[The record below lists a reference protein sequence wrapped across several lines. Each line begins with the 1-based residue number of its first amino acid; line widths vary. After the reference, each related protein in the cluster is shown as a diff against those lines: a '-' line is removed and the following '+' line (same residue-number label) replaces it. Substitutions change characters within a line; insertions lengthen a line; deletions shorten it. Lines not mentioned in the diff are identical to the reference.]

1 MSIELLE
8 CTLRDGSYEID
19 FQFTSK
25 FTGEFCEKLE
35 NLGFPYI
42 EIGHG
47 MGVDA
52 SEKIRKAAATDYE
65 YARAAESATKNAK
78 WGMFAIPGIAEKS
91 TIKNLAEEGMKFVRV
106 GIDALEMRQGIEF
119 IDEVSQLGLE
129 VYVNFM
135 KSYALP
141 PQEFISRVE
150 QVIDL
155 GVNGVYLVD
164 SAGGMLPSEI
174 REIGSRLQKYSS
186 VTKLG
191 FHGHDNLGLAL
202 SNSVDL
208 TGYGFRLLDSTMQ
221 GIGRSSGNASTEK
234 LISILDRM
242 GLVKEYDVI
251 EILKSGEELIRPK
264 IPYAGH
270 SGLDT
275 MAGYVMFHT
284 SYMDNLLEV
293 CSQKG
298 LDPYILMQEHCK
310 ENRISGSRQEFN
322 SLAERL
328 KFEGNVGK
336 YVPPARKYIGNEQ

>member
-25 FTGEFCEKLE
+25 FTGKFCEKLE
-35 NLGFPYI
+35 KLGFPYI

-47 MGVDA
+47 MGINA
-52 SEKIRKAAATDYE
+52 SEKIRKAAATDVE
-65 YARAAESATKNAK
+65 YAKAAESSTEKTK
-78 WGMFAIPGIAEKS
+78 WGMFAIPGIAEES
-91 TIKNLAEEGMKFVRV
+91 SIKNLTEEGMKFVRV

-119 IDEVSQLGLE
+119 IDGIKELGLE
-129 VYVNFM
+129 IYVNFM

-150 QVIDL
+150 QVINH
-155 GVNGVYLVD
+155 GVHGVYLVD

-174 REIGSRLQKYSS
+174 HEIGSRLSEFANI
-186 VTKLG
+186 TKLG

-202 SNSVDL
+202 SNSIDL
-208 TGYGFRLLDSTMQ
+208 TSHGFRLLDSTMQ
-221 GIGRSSGNASTEK
+221 GIGRSSGNAPTEK
-234 LISILDRM
+234 LIAILDRM

-293 CSQKG
+293 CSQNG
-298 LDPYILMQEHCK
+298 LDPYVLMQEHCK
-310 ENRISGSRQEFN
+310 DNRISGSIRELG
-322 SLAERL
+322 SLAEKL
-328 KFEGNVGK
+328 KLQGISGE
-336 YVPPARKYIGNEQ
+336 YVSPARKYIGNEQ